1 MPIIE
6 ADNITKRFRARRGGR
21 VLLGREGIRTLI
33 RGDKAETVPALDQVS
48 FDVESGE
55 SLGII
60 GTNGSGKSTLLKI
73 IAGVT
78 VPTEGD
84 IRVHGRVA
92 SLLEL
97 GAGFHPMLSGRE
109 NVYLNA
115 GILGMRR
122 KYVHEVFDQILE
134 FSGIGKFIDYP
145 VDTYSSGMYV
155 RLAFA
160 VAAHTNPDIFL
171 IDEVLSVGDETFQRR
186 CRNRIGE
193 LMEMGKTIL
202 FVSHDLGIVNS
213 LCNRVILLNKGK
225 MILRDSSSK
234 AIDFYL
240 RQIGA
245 EKGLHSMANG
255 PLEAIMCNGRIS
267 VFYNQEEVTS
277 SYGLQ
282 FQIFNFG
289 FWHNSKEADWTI
301 TDRTDTS
308 CTARGY
314 VAKISATFVWTIA
327 LIDDQLLWTI
337 GIHCDSKLE
346 ADTLEAN
353 LHFPT
358 DYTQWTYDDGHG
370 TFEEL
375 RPEDTNWLGATNPEL
390 LCETAA
396 LLPDDDSDRPAIVL
410 NCESQRAHVRG
421 SWTNSDYMT
430 GCRVFQSE
438 DHLGKERSLGE
449 GDHDLLVFRIQAGA
463 NKAALKEQ
471 LGQKGERQTVTAGKL
486 KGRFDRGRI
495 RLSYDGE
502 LLTDVI
508 HLYASLLI
516 QNLWHDSVN
525 VRWDSVERED
535 DLLRFVGSSRRAP
548 LRMIW
553 EIQPEGDAM
562 GLTIWIDA
570 LEAVEVQ
577 EYHTSIIL
585 KEEFTE
591 WETDH
596 ESGAFPAFT
605 PEMHDWQ
612 HLNTNYAAASFEQAS
627 GPDQPTVRLEADD
640 PDVPIRMTTLNTG
653 HQQRG
658 RVLQAL
664 CTPDHGVFHLEPGK
678 HLHFKGRIVVTEC

>member
-6 ADNITKRFRARRGGR
+6 ADKITKRFRARRGGR
-21 VLLGREGIRTLI
+21 VLMGREGISSLI
-33 RGDKAETVPALDQVS
+33 RGDKAETVSALEQVS
-48 FDVESGE
+48 FEVESGE

-84 IRVHGRVA
+84 VRVHGRVA

-155 RLAFA
+155 RLAFS

-193 LMEMGKTIL
+193 LMDMGKTIL

-213 LCNRVILLNKGK
+213 LCKRVILLNQGK

-245 EKGLHSMANG
+245 EKGLHTMANG

-267 VFYNQEEVTS
+267 IFYDQEEVTS
-277 SYGLQ
+277 TYGLQ
-282 FQIFNFG
+282 FQLFNFG
-289 FWHNSKEADWTI
+289 FWHNSKDADWTI
-301 TDRTDTS
+301 TDRTETS
-308 CTARGY
+308 CTARGHL
-314 VAKISATFVWTIA
+314 AKISATFIWKFELV
-327 LIDDQLLWTI
+327 DDQLIWTVSI
-337 GIHCDSKLE
+337 DCDSQLN
-346 ADTLEAN
+346 ADTIETN

-358 DYTQWTYDDGHG
+358 FYTQWTYDDGNG
-370 TFEEL
+370 TFEEV
-375 RPEDTNWLGATNPEL
+375 RPEDTNWLPATSPEL

-396 LLPDDDSDRPAIVL
+396 LLPDEGSERPAIVL
-410 NCESQRAHVRG
+410 TCEGQRPHVRG
-421 SWTNSDYMT
+421 SWLHSDYMT
-430 GCRVFQSE
+430 GSRVFRAEEHIGEESKG
-438 DHLGKERSLGE
+438 LGAGE
-449 GDHDLLVFRIQAGA
+449 HELVAIKIQVGA
-463 NKAALKEQ
+463 SKAALAER
-471 LGQKGERQTVTAGKL
+471 LGQKSERQTITAGKL

-495 RLSYDGE
+495 RLSFDGN
-502 LLTDVI
+502 LLTDAV
-508 HLYASLLI
+508 HVFASMLI
-516 QNLWHDSVN
+516 QNLWHDSIN
-525 VRWDSVERED
+525 LRWDSVEREG
-535 DLLRFVGSSRRAP
+535 DLLRFVGTSRRAP
-548 LRMIW
+548 LKMIW
-553 EIQPEGDAM
+553 EIRSDGDAL
-562 GLTIWIDA
+562 GITIWIEA
-570 LEAVEVQ
+570 LKVIEVQ

-585 KEEFTE
+585 KEEYTA
-591 WETDH
+591 WKTDH

-612 HLNTNYAAASFEQAS
+612 HLNTNYDAATFEQAT
-627 GPDQPTVRLEADD
+627 GQDQPTVRLESDEH
-640 PDVPIRMTTLNTG
+640 DVPVRMTTLNTG
-653 HQQRG
+653 HLQRG

-664 CTPDHGVFHLEPGK
+664 CTPEHGVFHLEPGK
-678 HLHFKGRIVVTEC
+678 HLHFKGRIAVAE